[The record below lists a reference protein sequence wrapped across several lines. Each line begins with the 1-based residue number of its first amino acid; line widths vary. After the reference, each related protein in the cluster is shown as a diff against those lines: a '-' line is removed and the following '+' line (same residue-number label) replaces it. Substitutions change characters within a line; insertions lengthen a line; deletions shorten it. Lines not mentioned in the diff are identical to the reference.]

1 MATQQK
7 ATGVIRAR
15 ANDRTSRRGRM
26 EQWRTDLLGLTFVLP
41 FLVAYGLF
49 IVWPIISGLRMSF
62 YNWSLLGT
70 SQFNGLD
77 NYRALFADSTFW
89 TDLWHT
95 VQFTL
100 ESTIPLVALSLVMAL
115 LANRKMP
122 AQWLFRLAFFAPYVL
137 PVAIVYLIW
146 NWLYQPDFGLIN
158 NYLSA
163 LGFHSIA
170 WLSDPGLAMPAV
182 VIATVWWTV
191 GFNFV
196 LYLAGLQEIP
206 QEIYEAASLDGAG
219 AWTRLRYITIP
230 LLQRTTTLIVVLQI
244 LASLKVF
251 DQIYL
256 LTTGGPNGSTRS
268 IIEYIYEQGF
278 QSFRLGYASAMS
290 YVFFVVIVI
299 VSAVQFILFSR
310 GRGQVR

>member
-1 MATQQK
+1 MATQHK
-7 ATGVIRAR
+7 VTGATRA
-15 ANDRTSRRGRM
+15 AVSDRTTRRGRLT
-26 EQWRTDLLGLTFVLP
+26 QGRTDLIGLGFVAP
-41 FLVAYGLF
+41 FLAAYGLF

-70 SQFNGLD
+70 SRFIGLD
-77 NYRALFADSTFW
+77 NYRALFGDTVFW

-100 ESTIPLVALSLVMAL
+100 ESTIPLVVLSLVMAL
-115 LANRKMP
+115 LANRKLP

-137 PVAIVYLIW
+137 PVAIVYLVW

-158 NYLSA
+158 NYLSKF
-163 LGFHSIA
+163 GFHSIA

-206 QEIYEAASLDGAG
+206 QELYEAAAIDGAAG
-219 AWTRLRYITIP
+219 WARLRYITIP

-256 LTTGGPNGSTRS
+256 LTSGGPNGSTRS

-278 QSFRLGYASAMS
+278 QSYRLGYASALS
-290 YVFFVVIVI
+290 YAFFVVIVL
-299 VSAVQFILFSR
+299 VSIAQFVLFNR
-310 GRGQVR
+310 GKGRA